1 MGPTAPIC
9 GDRISWAHGRWW
21 RRVPTRP
28 AASSRRAS
36 ALTIRPTPKPITRSP
51 ASDQPTRRRKALV
64 RSSCALPKKKKI
76 EHQEKN
82 NKNKKKQEKQTRETK
97 KTYQTRKTDQTETK
111 DNKKKK

>member
-76 EHQEKN
+76 EEQQKQ
-82 NKNKKKQEKQTRETK
+82 KKTRETNK
-97 KTYQTRKTDQTETK
+97 RNQENIPDTK
-111 DNKKKK
+111 NRSNRNKRQQ